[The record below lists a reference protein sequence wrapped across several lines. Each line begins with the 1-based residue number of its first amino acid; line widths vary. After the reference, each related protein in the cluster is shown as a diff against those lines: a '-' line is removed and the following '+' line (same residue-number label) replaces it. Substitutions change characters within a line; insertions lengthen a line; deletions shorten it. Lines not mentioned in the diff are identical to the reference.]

1 MKNIEIKSF
10 VIGFLLAVVLVM
22 ASGNGA
28 SNSGDGTA
36 TYCGGAGN
44 SYAVPVPQGGY
55 LLVKDYKGEALI
67 INEKG
72 DMTGFGLSPLTYL
85 KLAE

>member
-28 SNSGDGTA
+28 SNNGDGTA

-55 LLVKDYKGEALI
+55 LLAKDENGSAWI
-67 INEKG
+67 VNES
-72 DMTGFGLSPLTYL
+72 GLRNGVAM